1 MNNNHLRKWA
11 IIAFSMVFF
20 AGGAAQASEDTAVV
34 ESLTSERQDLQEMD
48 FLGNGR
54 TFDLKADEVLTLVYL
69 NSCVQEV
76 ITGGT
81 VTIGASKSEIIGGII
96 VTSAIQCDSDV
107 VTASE

>member
-1 MNNNHLRKWA
+1 MKNNHLRKWI

-54 TFDLKADEVLTLVYL
+54 TFDLPSQPVNATHAL
-69 NSCVQEV
+69 NL
-76 ITGGT
+76 
-81 VTIGASKSEIIGGII
+81 
-96 VTSAIQCDSDV
+96 SAGVSNCNVFLGRSFN
-107 VTASE
+107 